1 MRRLGKDAK
10 TLEIASENY
19 WHKHVC
25 GTIITHCK
33 SLSDYESGR
42 ETMSTPRVYI
52 DGSAGTTGLRIQ
64 ERLANRDDI
73 EVKILPEG
81 DRRDP
86 QLRQAATADA
96 DLTIL
101 CLPDDAAI
109 EAAGWASKS
118 GTKVVDASTAHRVND
133 EWAFGL
139 PEMTPAQREKIV
151 NAQNVS
157 NPGCYPTGMI
167 LSIRPL
173 IEKGLLGE
181 DAPITIHALS
191 GYSGGGKKLIAK
203 WEGGQP
209 NLDHLPFESP
219 YALHTEHKHVP
230 EMTKYA
236 GLTYEPQFMPS
247 VGPFINGMRL
257 EIPLHKAVLP
267 ANVTANDIW
276 EVLDQRYANEQFVR
290 VHGIEDSLAYADPA
304 FDPRSTNDT
313 NRCDISIVPNALGH
327 ALIVIQIDN
336 LGKGAS
342 GAAVQNMNLMLGLP
356 EDAGLKA

>member
-1 MRRLGKDAK
+1 
-10 TLEIASENY
+10 
-19 WHKHVC
+19 
-25 GTIITHCK
+25 
-33 SLSDYESGR
+33 
-42 ETMSTPRVYI
+42 MSNPKVYI

-64 ERLANRDDI
+64 ERLADRADLD
-73 EVKILPEG
+73 VKILPEG

-86 QLRQAATADA
+86 DLRRAATADA

-109 EAAGWASKS
+109 EAASWAKESN
-118 GTKVVDASTAHRVND
+118 TKVVDASTAHRVDD

-139 PEMTPAQREKIV
+139 PEMTPDQREKIQQ
-151 NAQNVS
+151 AQNVS

-173 IEKGLLGE
+173 VENGLLGA

-191 GYSGGGKKLIAK
+191 GYTGGGKKLIAK
-203 WEGGQP
+203 WEDERP
-209 NLDHLPFESP
+209 DLVNLPFESP
-219 YALHTEHKHVP
+219 YALHTQHKHVP
-230 EMTKYA
+230 EMHKYT

-247 VGPFINGMRL
+247 VGPFPMGMRL

-267 ANVTANDIW
+267 DGVTANDIW
-276 EVLDQRYANEQFVR
+276 EVLDQRYTDEQFVR
-290 VHGIEDSLAYADPA
+290 VNSIEDTLNYADPA

-313 NRCDISIVPNALGH
+313 NRCDISIMPNALGH
-327 ALIVIQIDN
+327 VMIIIQIDN

-356 EDAGLKA
+356 EDAGLKV

>member
-1 MRRLGKDAK
+1 MTNPK
-10 TLEIASENY
+10 
-19 WHKHVC
+19 
-25 GTIITHCK
+25 
-33 SLSDYESGR
+33 
-42 ETMSTPRVYI
+42 VYI

-64 ERLANRDDI
+64 ERLA
-73 EVKILPEG
+73 
-81 DRRDP
+81 DRRDLDVTVLDYEDRRDE
-86 QLRQAATADA
+86 QLRREATANA

-109 EAAGWASKS
+109 EAAAWASES

-133 EWAFGL
+133 DWAFGL
-139 PEMTPAQREKIV
+139 PEMTPTQREKIQ

-167 LSIRPL
+167 LSLRPI
-173 IEKGLLGE
+173 IEKGLLSK

-191 GYSGGGKKLIAK
+191 GYSGGGKKLIEK

-209 NLDHLPFESP
+209 NLENLPFESP
-219 YALHTEHKHVP
+219 YALHTKHKHVP

-267 ANVTANDIW
+267 ESTTANDIW
-276 EVLDQRYANEQFVR
+276 EVLDQRFANEQFIKINK
-290 VHGIEDSLAYADPA
+290 IEDSLAYSDPA

-313 NRCDISIVPNALGH
+313 NRCDISIIPNPLGH
-327 ALIVIQIDN
+327 ILIVIQIDN

-356 EDAGLKA
+356 ENSGLKA